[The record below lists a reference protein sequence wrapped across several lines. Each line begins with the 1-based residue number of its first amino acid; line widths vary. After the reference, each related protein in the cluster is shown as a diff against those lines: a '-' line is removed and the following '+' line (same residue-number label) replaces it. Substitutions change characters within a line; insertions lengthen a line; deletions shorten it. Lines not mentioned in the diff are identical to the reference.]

1 MASRNPKHHVRS
13 DDDDRNTDQSW
24 ECSEC
29 EEENELDPD
38 AEEGQVVEC
47 QECGT
52 EFEIVRTRPISL
64 TPLSG
69 GGDDDEGGDWEE

>member
-38 AEEGQVVEC
+38 AEEGQIVEC

-64 TPLSG
+64 TPLGSG
-69 GGDDDEGGDWEE
+69 DDDDEGGDWEE